1 MKRLFGTLV
10 VSLALPALSIDWPQW
25 RGPNRDG
32 VSAEKGL
39 LKQWPQAG
47 PRRAWL
53 FNNAGLGYSS
63 FAIVKGKL
71 YTMGSRRGTEQL
83 ICLDANT
90 GREQWAANI
99 GPELKNN
106 WGGGPRGTPT
116 VDGSH
121 IYAMGGGGSL
131 ICTDLSGKI
140 KWQTSM
146 NRLGGKTPGWGY
158 TESVLVDGNFAI
170 VTPGGRQGAV
180 AALNKRSGK
189 IVWQSRQFTDGA
201 QYSSVIAATHNG
213 ERQYIQLT
221 QKTLVGLDST
231 SGKVLWKSSW
241 PGKTAV
247 VPTPIFTAGKVYV
260 SSGYG
265 VGCKLVEIGPGNR
278 VREVWQNKVMQNHHG
293 GVILYGKHLY
303 GFGDGRGLVCQDLA
317 SGNDVWTGD
326 RSLRKGAVTIADG
339 MIIAV
344 NESNGDVALVPAAPT
359 SFKVSGKFRPQPQ
372 SRIRSRKGKIWTHP
386 VVANG
391 KLYLRDQEYIYC
403 HIVGSGGVAAA
414 AAPAPSPSPSPTIPP
429 AKKFVWTA
437 SVNQRSIDV
446 VYRNQPEAV
455 VRRAFGKP
463 DKTQGAWLGYTG
475 LNITDIKGNK
485 YGTAWF
491 GFTNGVVQQ
500 VRFDK

>member
-1 MKRLFGTLV
+1 MRNPLILIAFV
-10 VSLALPALSIDWPQW
+10 FSLQTSFATDWPQW

-32 VSAEKGL
+32 VSTEGGL
-39 LKQWPQAG
+39 MKKWPPNG
-47 PRRAWL
+47 PKRMWVYSQ
-53 FNNAGLGYSS
+53 AGLGYSS

-90 GREQWAANI
+90 GKEQWAANI

-116 VDGSH
+116 VDESR

-140 KWQTSM
+140 QWQTSM

-158 TESVLVDGNFAI
+158 TESVLVDGNLAI

-180 AALNKRSGK
+180 AALNKQTGQV
-189 IVWQSRQFTDGA
+189 VWQSRQFTDGA
-201 QYSSVIAATHNG
+201 QYASVIVVNHNG
-213 ERQYIQLT
+213 ARQYIQLT
-221 QKTLVGLDST
+221 QKNLVGLDST

-247 VPTPIFTAGKVYV
+247 VPTPIFSDGKVYV

-265 VGCKLVEIGPGNR
+265 VGCKLVEVGPGNR
-278 VREVWQNKVMQNHHG
+278 VQELWQNKVMQNHHG

-317 SGNDVWTGD
+317 SGNDAWTGD

-344 NESNGDVALVPAAPT
+344 NESNGDVALVPAVP
-359 SFKVSGKFRPQPQ
+359 SGFKLAGKFRLQPQ

-391 KLYLRDQEYIYC
+391 RLYLRDQEYIYC
-403 HIVGSGGVAAA
+403 HMIGTRAGNTTGT
-414 AAPAPSPSPSPTIPP
+414 APTTTP
-429 AKKFVWTA
+429 ALPLGKQRAWTA
-437 SVNQRSIDV
+437 SVNKVSIDLI
-446 VYRNQPEAV
+446 YQGKTEAV
-455 VRRAFGKP
+455 VKQVFGKA
-463 DKTQGAWLGYTG
+463 DKTQGGWLGYTG
-475 LNITDIKGNK
+475 MNITNAKGEK
-485 YGTAWF
+485 YGTVWF
-491 GFTNGVVQQ
+491 GFAKGIVQQ